1 MTLLKLISM
10 YVNESI
16 KDCSRGF
23 TTDFGIGKMVS
34 THVSFHLGITTV
46 TIKALNKTED
56 FKIRDSKAII
66 KFIYQNLKQEIMKK
80 HFENLGA
87 AILFMFAMSLITII
101 LFEIL
106 K

>member
-1 MTLLKLISM
+1 
-10 YVNESI
+10 
-16 KDCSRGF
+16 
-23 TTDFGIGKMVS
+23 
-34 THVSFHLGITTV
+34 
-46 TIKALNKTED
+46 
-56 FKIRDSKAII
+56 
-66 KFIYQNLKQEIMKK
+66 MKK